1 MPSTYIGRLYWAAGA
16 VTGTVQATA
25 NGLYSAATE
34 NVQGAAEGLYKLLK
48 RTPPAAAV
56 AAA

>member
-16 VTGTVQATA
+16 VTGTVQGTA

-34 NVQGAAEGLYKLLK
+34 NVQGAAEWLYKLLK
-48 RTPPAAAV
+48 RTPAAAAV
-56 AAA
+56 AAV